1 MSIND
6 LIFNIFN
13 GLISVYINCF
23 FFETFLPKKEFK
35 LRRLSLLILTIVFIL
50 FLIIK
55 TDKVLNFIALF
66 LIVLILSF
74 LYCAKWYTR
83 IFLSFAVILLSSLA
97 EIIVALISSY
107 VTKAEMSTLKTGV
120 LFAVG
125 VLLSK
130 LLSFAIM
137 AVIRFGRHS
146 LPFRKIGSLWLYIGA
161 LIITSVIMLF
171 VVSDYMYAIHS
182 RPIMQTLTLFGV
194 CLLVAVNVLIFYV
207 IDKVG
212 DYYYVQHNLTVANK
226 LIERQRN
233 TYKELFDGQTEIKA
247 VKHDLKN
254 VMLGI
259 LHQIENNETEK
270 AKEYIKST
278 CNILESSSVN
288 TLSGNSII
296 DTVLLA
302 KKQIADANGIKMNID
317 LKLFEKIN
325 IDAVDF
331 SVLLGNI
338 VDNAIEAAEKLTKFD
353 KLIYVSIFTR
363 NSNIVIV
370 AKNPVEQT
378 VNTDYLLTTKAEKSE
393 HGFGL
398 IQIKKLSAKYNG
410 EVLLNCFENE
420 FEIAVYLNNN
430 TIE

>member
-66 LIVLILSF
+66 LVVLILSF

-97 EIIVALISSY
+97 ELIVALISSY

-120 LFAVG
+120 YFAVG

-182 RPIMQTLTLFGV
+182 KPIMQTLTLFGV

-302 KKQIADANGIKMNID
+302 KKQMADANGIKMNID

-338 VDNAIEAAEKLTKFD
+338 VDNAIEATEKLTKFD

-370 AKNPVEQT
+370 AKNPVEQA

-420 FEIAVYLNNN
+420 FKIAVYLNNN